1 MVQQHPV
8 QDRRYYLFI
17 GKLLVQ
23 ERWRV
28 LLTRLHAHE
37 RAPYEDSRAIQQA
50 CNHVT
55 QDQDYIG
62 PVSVDVGLH
71 VAPHAVQRGVCIRL
85 SAVGAIS
92 AEKRRFFVCKAT
104 RDGAGGGGAHG
115 WGASCARGGPKK

>member
-1 MVQQHPV
+1 MEKP
-8 QDRRYYLFI
+8 
-17 GKLLVQ
+17 
-23 ERWRV
+23 
-28 LLTRLHAHE
+28 TCLHAHK
-37 RAPYEDSRAIQQA
+37 RAPDEDSRAIQQA

-92 AEKRRFFVCKAT
+92 AEKRRFLVCKAA
-104 RDGAGGGGAHG
+104 RDSAGGGGAHVL
-115 WGASCARGGPKK
+115 GASLRVGGFRI